1 LVVVGQLDKEPLQQ
15 EEPLQLLEALAVI
28 VQSALLQHLQVVVAV
43 EPHQVLEIHYL
54 NLQEFQ
60 EDQVVVV
67 AVRVLVLLPQVDQEL
82 LAKAMLV
89 ELVAIVEA
97 EEVEVE
103 VEPAVLELLLL
114 QQITLVAVLDQYHRY
129 LAQV

>member
-1 LVVVGQLDKEPLQQ
+1 LVVAEQLDKEPPQQ

-28 VQSALLQHLQVVVAV
+28 LQLALLQHLQVVVAV

-67 AVRVLVLLPQVDQEL
+67 AVQVLVLLPQVDQEL
-82 LAKAMLV
+82 LVKVMLV
-89 ELVAIVEA
+89 EPVAIVEV
-97 EEVEVE
+97 EEVAVEVE
-103 VEPAVLELLLL
+103 QVVLELLLL

-129 LAQV
+129 LVQV